1 MKNVYDE
8 VQTFYEEEIIL
19 EPVIKREWVDG
30 YLRQKAWQ
38 GTTLNNLFDSCLQ
51 LISSTNFHCLTL
63 LNCIDC

>member
-38 GTTLNNLFDSCLQ
+38 GTTDSELRQVWNNIRYFELYLDV
-51 LISSTNFHCLTL
+51 TEN
-63 LNCIDC
+63 D